1 MNERRTSIGNR
12 VLSLVLALVMV
23 IGLLPLSA
31 FSVSA
36 ADSATAGNL
45 AKIKTYASSLLNTNF
60 DKTMI
65 ENGTLNWDT
74 EGNKGDSW
82 RYYNGLMLDAMLTLG
97 VDSDKGNALE
107 FAKDF
112 MDVNISSSGGINKWH
127 AGELDSVPPA
137 FTLFALLDTAEV
149 DDATRAN
156 YVKAINY
163 VYGQLEAQTSYS
175 NCGGNFLHKDN
186 WTSYQI
192 GLDGLYMAQPFLM
205 LYANALEAGTI
216 TNTVNSKT
224 AGDIY
229 KEVYDRLVWVAD
241 NMQDST
247 TGLYHHGWNVNDSRG
262 NGHFWSRAIGWYAA
276 ALVIC
281 AEKMPA
287 GEYKNGL
294 IGKMTKLFDPMLTYQ
309 DSATGLW
316 YNVVN
321 RDASLTDNNGNK
333 LETSGTALMS
343 FALLKA
349 YNNGWVTDAKY
360 ATAGEKAF
368 NGIVA
373 NKLSSDGKTISDTY
387 KSSGVCNDDASYCKN
402 SYVSNEAKGVGGV
415 LMAAAEVDEY
425 LGNREQ
431 FAVGVVVAPA
441 DMTVVKGAPI
451 NTANIKVS
459 LLGGQGSIAKNV
471 ADQVHYEVGEADANG
486 KATVTVTNGSATIG
500 TFTVTVIDPATPAT
514 GTGKLPVE
522 TEVTD
527 VPTAPAVTAGD
538 WVAVAATSGDGYI
551 LVAAPT
557 PGKEYVLT
565 NKTSSST
572 AGTATV
578 NGTSFGGTKVD
589 TRTNTNGVY
598 PLSSGSNAKP
608 CHWLVDSEG
617 RIYTVIDGTNY
628 YVKFTGISSS
638 NKELVSDAT
647 AASVFS
653 FSATGVDVSATTTVN
668 GTTVYMQIDGSGMRP
683 YRSSKQIYLFEK
695 QSSASKYAM
704 LSGTATYAFPVGTA
718 TDILAQ
724 IKNDY
729 TIYSNATGTGNGTSE
744 EVVAWN
750 DGSVTTAWD
759 KALDAS
765 TAGTYTLTVSVDGKE
780 IGKIPVLVYGNTV
793 IEYHDVTLSV
803 TPGAIVANVGETVS
817 QLQAVVTVAGLE
829 GVGYTV
835 SYSGGDASVATV
847 TEAGV
852 VTVVGAGTTSI
863 TATVTGITY
872 GGKTYTSA
880 DFGEIKAVISV
891 TVNAEAQEVS
901 YSLTGL
907 TVLPGSIT
915 AGGTAQANATAAA
928 SDASGN
934 HSYTYSY
941 SLSGTGVSINA
952 STGAITTTSA
962 ASGEYT
968 VTATLTAVDGKT
980 DFVKGNVTKTAKFT
994 VNAAADYEY
1003 TVKGS
1008 DGTSL
1013 AGKNITLNKGETFTP
1028 TFSVM
1033 LGGEDKTSGYTM
1045 VLTSSSTAITINGT
1059 TITANQVSED
1069 TVANVTATV
1078 TRNSKA
1084 RATADGTSVDFTV
1097 TVKASA
1103 ATGTGN
1109 VTTTQPGSGSGTTIG
1124 GVINGAAPDG
1134 FTFGGTYASTTITY
1148 GGETTSK
1155 PLKFNSSG
1163 KVTFTA
1169 TDAGKLTL
1177 VFAGRNAGNEIKIDD
1192 EVIILAVTDGVCV
1205 VERDL
1210 TAGAHTIV
1218 RSSGESQLGFIYY
1231 ATSSGSG
1238 SDITTHYNASLNVT
1252 PGSLNLTAKDV
1263 ATLAGTVSAVL
1274 ASDNSAA
1281 TVDSYTITW
1290 TSGNGAVATVDAS
1303 GNVTA
1308 VAAGSTTIT
1317 AKVTAIKVNGLDGTI
1332 NNDEALTVSI
1342 PVTVTASSTGSGSIV
1357 HNFTTDGKTN
1367 DFFTITG
1374 NLSTDKG
1381 STSYNGKTLTQC
1393 LKMESSTTVTFTA
1406 PTDGTLTLVFG
1417 AKEAGKNVSINGV
1430 NYTTDS
1436 NGIVTASVTAGT
1448 SYSIKK
1454 TDSIN
1459 LFYME
1464 YAPTASSF
1472 LTLNNPPMLY
1482 VGGEPNQATLAD
1494 YVSSVKYNG
1503 AEVTDYEIQW
1513 SVVDGAIASVEN
1525 GVVTAKAGGRTQLIA
1540 KLVKVNGA
1548 DVSAENITAE
1558 ADLVVTAPEIDLGE
1572 DLSKFVGDTFT
1583 LDPQVRFGDTP
1594 VGSFELSWTI
1604 SGDAGV
1610 LAREGTNFTVTGAGT
1625 ATITATLT
1633 MLDGHSTEPISAS
1646 ITVTAEDVVVNR
1658 AELSQD
1664 TVTVNLNA
1672 SKEDIRKALSAISLN
1687 LFQNNGKT
1695 DVVSGDLLFATA
1707 NLDAVNTGSVGT
1719 YPVDVIYTAG
1729 DYTFNGIV
1737 NVKVIDP
1744 TVLNGEGIISEET
1757 NVTYVIDTNGIDNNE
1772 EYVIVI
1778 QGADG
1783 KWYALMNPDASN
1795 NSNVKGT
1802 SQEVVRIEDGA
1813 KITIS
1818 ENADLVEWQFASR
1831 SETTSNGVTFV
1842 TFKLSNNNRVVR
1854 QGNNSILGSSAGT
1867 AYTNQNGD
1875 TYFIGLG
1882 SASSGKFYA
1891 LLRADD
1897 GSWSRTSNRVAI
1909 DDAAAPYYY
1918 LYKRVSETQDK
1929 GVGFGVAPETL
1940 EMVDGNAFTVSDI
1953 RVQVDGANTD
1963 SYTIE
1968 WKSSNET
1975 VATVD
1980 ANGKITAV
1988 GEGTA
1993 TITATLVT
2001 ANGAQVINATTSAV
2015 GISKD
2020 IAVTVKA
2027 DHPTYVLQNGHI
2039 TVPKGGKPDFS
2050 KVSLLIDSS
2059 LGDQYDSVIP
2069 SNELLIKYID
2079 AIAAGLD
2086 TNVPGEYTVDVS
2098 YGDKWNGQIR
2108 LTVSDNPYGGLEP
2121 ATDYPQY
2128 PDPGAVRLNKFA
2140 TRVNFTKT
2148 GIVKIELN
2156 AAGISTRTPVDVV
2169 LIVDVSNSMG
2179 WSMDWFVGKTED
2191 EVNQAGDSAKVDTS
2205 KDDKLDYAMQA
2216 AQEFAAILFGNN
2228 AAGSD
2233 KNNTMTFVTFGGNDL
2248 ERGGNTANMDSVLT
2262 AFVGEDDLAKVN
2274 NSFSNTKFTS
2284 YSSGKYGLQ
2293 IAGTDGKAIASGTSR
2308 GNTIY
2313 DFAFLEAIDAVNA
2326 LKVAKGGSVE
2336 AYDASGRQV
2345 HVVFMTD
2352 GAPSHYNDK
2361 RYDNT
2366 NDSGNRF
2373 SSFSGTETEW
2383 LEYVKNYNE
2392 DATNLYSMVND
2403 FHIVGFDL
2411 AHGGFGSHSWEEA
2424 DLGRVLGGLVKN
2436 KALDYTL
2443 AGDTDKLNT
2452 FFNELGHSLVYAGT
2466 NALVTDL
2473 VSTNF
2478 TLQTKGFD
2486 TNEDGVVDQ
2495 DAVIQILERQLVVAS
2510 DIGKTLSIGGVDT
2523 VINETHLGMV
2533 VDGGEEVLAT
2543 VTLDGDNY
2551 TAYSTAL
2558 NESVDIWD
2566 GDDQTGTIT
2575 GKYFTYDFAT
2585 KTFRW
2590 NIGNIEDTE
2599 LALTYYAYLDGS
2611 LEGTLEKGIYPTNEQ
2626 ATLKYVDTGNK
2637 VVEREYPV
2645 PQVTWGKAAVTVRF
2659 YLVNENGQ
2667 FVNRAGH
2674 TFTNPANR
2682 IFLNGRAY
2690 YTAALNGQITFTA
2703 ADALMNANLEGN
2715 TVLYDPSMQITVKN
2729 DLTGS
2734 NLGYISWDVV
2744 NEALANIGNLQIA
2757 TDNSN
2762 GLYTAAFVDIP
2773 VVMTDLGESKEKM
2786 HDSNVVIDFSNTVRW
2801 NTLHQREQEA
2811 NGVEYTDENGNV
2823 LRYTIELVGLAPYN
2837 PGADLKDYIAEAAWP
2852 TTLDT
2857 AAGTYEIVPGSWDVK
2872 FTPKSVLNGTDK
2884 VFGVYKFVGEP
2895 VDGTTTEN
2903 YFYMYKLISV
2913 VPATVVH
2920 YETTDNMRDAFE
2932 TNGSWTVA
2940 TSGAKAGEAQSNVN
2954 GNYGYDD
2961 SYTAC
2966 SNMAGGSAL
2975 FINNTNP
2982 RATRPTVKF
2991 TFTGTGIDIISKTGA
3006 NQGRIKMILT
3016 GKNTGTTKTV
3026 TVLNKGVD
3034 ELWQIPVL
3042 SVEGLPYDTYAVEI
3056 IVYGAPFDGAYG
3068 GEFYFDAINVYG
3080 SAEETEVAGSDA
3092 NTTVGSLYEVAGE
3105 SKPQLINI
3113 RQILLGNNDFGTG
3126 VEGVSGAVYI
3136 DGNTTLGEGSSHFND
3151 YDKIGPNNEVYL
3163 SNNQAV
3169 AFKLK
3174 VSDLAK
3180 LPASLGIG
3188 LKSVNGSEAMAR
3200 ISVYKVGETDTTPAV
3215 YTVTSATSMFYDIL
3229 GGETIQAF
3237 LGESNDEFYVVIS
3250 NVGTGL
3256 LSVTDLKIGYG
3267 VEKGN
3272 VDTVVDIDTGDVAQ
3286 DTLKAS
3292 AEVVSVTA
3300 ANEKTDDQGN
3310 KSYSA
3315 YALYTTTLVVVT
3327 GQDAKSV
3334 KITDAEGNEI
3344 GAAASY
3350 VDGENGARRWRV
3362 LVRFGTIGD
3371 GQVFTVT
3378 GIGSNGQAHETTQN
3392 ITMDVQYYV
3401 PQSATESIN

>member
-45 AKIKTYASSLLNTNF
+45 TKIKNYASNLLSTNF
-60 DKTMI
+60 GNISGADFS
-65 ENGTLNWDT
+65 WDT
-74 EGNKGDSW
+74 ENKGDTW

-137 FTLFALLDTAEV
+137 FTLFSLLDTAEV

-163 VYGQLEAQTSYS
+163 VYNQLEAQTSYS
-175 NCGGNFLHKDN
+175 QCGGNFLHKDS

-205 LYANALEAGTI
+205 LYANALDAGTI
-216 TNTVNSKT
+216 TNSS
-224 AGDIY
+224 ASSSEIY
-229 KEVYDRLVWVAD
+229 KEVHDRLMWVATT
-241 NMQDST
+241 MRDSN
-247 TGLYHHGWNVNDSRG
+247 TGLYHHGWNVSNNRG

-276 ALVIC
+276 AMVIC
-281 AEKMPA
+281 IEKMPA
-287 GEYKNGL
+287 GEYRNDL
-294 IGKMTKLFDPMLTYQ
+294 IGMLDELFDPMLTYQ

-321 RDASLTDNNGNK
+321 RTTDLSNNK

-360 ATAGEKAF
+360 AAAGEKAF

-373 NKLSSDGKTISDTY
+373 NKLTGGTIIDTY
-387 KSSGVCNDDASYCKN
+387 KSSGVSDTDAGYCTN
-402 SYVSNEAKGVGGV
+402 SYTTDEAKGVGGV

-425 LGNREQ
+425 LGNSEQ

-486 KATVTVTNGSATIG
+486 KATVTVKNGDATIG
-500 TFTVTVIDPATPAT
+500 TFEVTVVDPAEVNGKWALIKEETT
-514 GTGKLPVE
+514 GAGTTYTKYTASTVE
-522 TEVTD
+522 
-527 VPTAPAVTAGD
+527 
-538 WVAVAATSGDGYI
+538 SGD
-551 LVAAPT
+551 
-557 PGKEYVLT
+557 YVI
-565 NKTSSST
+565 
-572 AGTATV
+572 
-578 NGTSFGGTKVD
+578 
-589 TRTNTNGVY
+589 VY
-598 PLSSGSNAKP
+598 S
-608 CHWLVDSEG
+608 
-617 RIYTVIDGTNY
+617 DGTNY
-628 YVKFTGISSS
+628 HVFT
-638 NKELVSDAT
+638 NN
-647 AASVFS
+647 
-653 FSATGVDVSATTTVN
+653 N
-668 GTTVYMQIDGSGMRP
+668 GTVADTTDVTINGNTLTFGANATSANCVWNFDGNTLENNGRYPKTGSSTLSLQDKTHDKSAIVETESGSGMYYVKGDTGSTSRQLA
-683 YRSSKQIYLFEK
+683 YNGSNWVYSKTPSTVYLYKAITGTGE
-695 QSSASKYAM
+695 ATPAKYAM
-704 LSGTATYAFPVGTA
+704 LSGNATYAYTQGA
-718 TDILAQ
+718 TSNGDILAQ

-729 TIYSNATGTGNGTSE
+729 TVYSNSTGTGEGTAEEIVSWDDASVSIDNG
-744 EVVAWN
+744 N
-750 DGSVTTAWD
+750 
-759 KALDAS
+759 LDAS
-765 TAGTYTLTVSVDGKE
+765 KAGTYTLTVSVDGKM
-780 IGKIPVLVYGNTV
+780 IGIIPVTIN
-793 IEYHDVTLSV
+793 
-803 TPGAIVANVGETVS
+803 P
-817 QLQAVVTVAGLE
+817 VV
-829 GVGYTV
+829 
-835 SYSGGDASVATV
+835 
-847 TEAGV
+847 
-852 VTVVGAGTTSI
+852 
-863 TATVTGITY
+863 
-872 GGKTYTSA
+872 
-880 DFGEIKAVISV
+880 
-891 TVNAEAQEVS
+891 QEVS

-1033 LGGEDKTSGYTM
+1033 LGGEDVTSGYTM

-1177 VFAGRNAGNEIKIDD
+1177 VFAGGNAGNEIKIDD

-1332 NNDEALTVSI
+1332 NNDEALTVTI

-1381 STSYNGKTLTQC
+1381 STSYNGETLTQC
-1393 LKMESSTTVTFTA
+1393 LKMESSTAVTFTA

-1417 AKEAGKNVSINGV
+1417 ANEAGKNVSINGV

-1707 NLDAVNTGSVGT
+1707 NLDAVNTGSVGS
-1719 YPVDVIYTAG
+1719 YPVDVIYTDG

-1854 QGNNSILGSSAGT
+1854 QGNDSILGSSAGT
-1867 AYTNQNGD
+1867 AYTYQNGD

-1909 DDAAAPYYY
+1909 DDPAAPYYY

-2179 WSMDWFVGKTED
+2179 WSMDWFVGKTDTEIA
-2191 EVNQAGDSAKVDTS
+2191 NAGDTTKVDTT
-2205 KDDKLDYAMQA
+2205 KDDKLDLAMQA

-2284 YSSGKYGLQ
+2284 YSSGKYNLQ
-2293 IAGTDGKAIASGTSR
+2293 IAGTDGKAIDSGTNR

-2361 RYDNT
+2361 RYDNK

-2373 SSFSGTETEW
+2373 SDFSGTEAEW

-2411 AHGGFGSHSWEEA
+2411 AHGGFASHSWEEA

-2558 NESVDIWD
+2558 DEGVDIWD

-2585 KTFRW
+2585 KTFHW

-2611 LEGTLEKGIYPTNEQ
+2611 LEGTLENGIYPTNEQ

-2690 YTAALNGQITFTA
+2690 YTALLNGQVTFTA

-2729 DLTGS
+2729 DLTG
-2734 NLGYISWDVV
+2734 NNAGYISWDVV

-2872 FTPKSVLNGTDK
+2872 FTPKSVLGGTDK
-2884 VFGVYKFVGEP
+2884 VFGVYKFVGVP
-2895 VDGTTTEN
+2895 VDGATTEN

-3401 PQSATESIN
+3401 PQSATESTN